1 MCRFLRHLL
10 QRGVQSGIL
19 VRGARK
25 DIDGDIL
32 IQLLQILLRVI
43 GQRIKSAL
51 RHIVYGKGGRE
62 LVHGKVCRNGYGKN
76 QRDQTRR
83 VSPEAQRVP
92 GNRIAPFL
100 KHLRRKKQ
108 EKKDD
113 RSQVNERRQIN
124 FAVQEGIKARRNIQ
138 GSQNGCQEIS
148 VCRDH
153 LLQIRHDHGKEQAG
167 KREHGCNDHIFR
179 KTREKNADRKLC
191 KSEQPHA
198 KESCVALCK
207 RNRSKAG
214 QKERVQAKSKN
225 HDRMNRCKG
234 QIFSQ
239 HHLSDRYRRCQDHL
253 IRSCLSLLRKGAHTQ
268 NGEHYDH
275 NDGGHRKHGCDIRI
289 QTDEAAH
296 PDIKRQNPPHHRKE
310 QPSDKAMKKRREIL
324 FKYCCHCS
332 SPFP

>member
-1 MCRFLRHLL
+1 MRRFLRHLL
-10 QRGVQSGIL
+10 QRGIQSGIL

-76 QRDQTRR
+76 QRNQSRR

-92 GNRIAPFL
+92 GNRIASFL

-113 RSQVNERRQIN
+113 RSQVNERRQID
-124 FAVQEGIKARRNIQ
+124 FAVQEGIKARRKIQ

-167 KREHGCNDHIFR
+167 KREHGCNDYIFR
-179 KTREKNADRKLC
+179 KTRKKNADSKLC

-198 KESCVALCK
+198 QKSCVALCK

-214 QKERVQAKSKN
+214 QKERV
-225 HDRMNRCKG
+225 
-234 QIFSQ
+234 
-239 HHLSDRYRRCQDHL
+239 
-253 IRSCLSLLRKGAHTQ
+253 
-268 NGEHYDH
+268 
-275 NDGGHRKHGCDIRI
+275 
-289 QTDEAAH
+289 
-296 PDIKRQNPPHHRKE
+296 
-310 QPSDKAMKKRREIL
+310 
-324 FKYCCHCS
+324 
-332 SPFP
+332 